1 MYDRQQ
7 ECFDRAMLTE
17 FLNEQLDENIETTI
31 LKHIN
36 DCDQCQEALENIAAG
51 KEAWS
56 ELKTQLADHL
66 DLDVTGE
73 TTPFRSRDR
82 DIEMEKLKEY
92 LGPTDNPDML
102 GRLGTY
108 EVCGLVGRG
117 STGVVVKALDTRLNR
132 YVAIK
137 VLSPSFSSN
146 GPARTRFEREGRS
159 VAAVS
164 HEHVVPI
171 HSVNEYR
178 GLPFI
183 VMHYVDG
190 GSLHQRIEK
199 NGPLDT
205 CEVVRIGMQ
214 IARGLAAAHGQGIIH
229 RDVKPANV
237 MLESGVD
244 RAMVSDFGLARVADE
259 AAMTRSGVIAG
270 TPQYMS
276 PEQAMGDPIDPRSDL
291 FSLGSVL
298 YAACT
303 GRAPFRSET
312 VFGVIKRVCESQP
325 RPIREINPN
334 IAPWLE
340 ALIRKLHEKDR
351 ENRFESAGQ
360 VADILNAEL
369 AHLQSPSFVPVPDRP
384 WFVVNEP
391 AKPAKQVDARTGSYW
406 GKWAIA
412 GMLLMFGTFSVM
424 AASGMIQFSPK
435 HETAWNLDEESNDK
449 QPKGENPKTAIVKK
463 YQKRSDASNG
473 NMVIAMAPKTV
484 WQDEEVNEH
493 MDSREIE
500 ISASESFLA
509 GNCDIDCE
517 CPDCEGVCDSD
528 CKRECENSECENSK
542 CESGSCESA
551 SKALVVNADRGIAG
565 RLVAVEKTYPGD
577 VDGYLV
583 YLPLSYEKSKKEYP
597 VIMFLTGGCG
607 VGGDISDLQ
616 CWCLPRT
623 IQKALRKQNI
633 DLENEH
639 KKLMLDS
646 FIVVAPHMTDGSFEE
661 RQFFEQEVAIAKML
675 DDVQNEYR
683 VDASRVYLT
692 GSGRGGHGTWGLAT
706 RMPERFAAIA
716 PIRGM
721 RFGITDYQTLAS
733 MPIWIGHNQ
742 DDDEVEFEETE
753 AVVAKLGEM
762 GTEFFHIESED
773 ASSVPY
779 LSHSKILT
787 SCEDEC
793 WPDLYAFAPLYKWFL
808 NYENQGGQ
816 DLVRVTT
823 RVAHESVAIMP
834 FGDDESGFVIMDKD
848 EANDKW
854 RETAKPTDDTDL
866 EEFDSNVEKNIDVQ
880 PNGKLLVQTHLGH
893 VRLKA
898 IDGNQV
904 QVKVLRKVRAETREQ
919 ADAVF
924 EAQKIDFDV
933 SNFDLEEGR
942 DAVVLIKLDEESEA
956 WKSGVNFKLMECE
969 IGLPAEYNVDIN
981 TSAGH
986 ISAPDIR
993 GIVKMQTSGGH
1004 IQLDGCSDKANL
1016 RTSGGHITIGK
1027 VTGDLVGK
1035 TSGGNITVANV
1046 SGDAEL
1052 KTSGGHIIVEESDGS
1067 VSAFTA
1073 GGNIKVLMSQQPR
1086 NDMVLSTSA
1095 GNVVVTLSKDI
1106 KLDVVASAS
1115 IGKVK
1120 GDAVKNTTENN
1131 NEAEFSI
1138 NGGGPTLEVNSSAGN
1153 IELKYQDP

>member
-1 MYDRQQ
+1 MYDRQK
-7 ECFDRAMLTE
+7 ECIDRALLTE
-17 FLNEQLDENIETTI
+17 FLNEQLDEKIETSI
-31 LKHIN
+31 LEHIN
-36 DCDQCQEALENIAAG
+36 QCEQCQESLENIAAG

-73 TTPFRSRDR
+73 TTPFQSRDR

-102 GRLGTY
+102 GRLGSY

-199 NGPLDT
+199 NGPLET

-325 RPIREINPN
+325 RPIREINPS

-340 ALIRKLHEKDR
+340 SLISKLHEKDR
-351 ENRFESAGQ
+351 EDRFESAHQ

-391 AKPAKQVDARTGSYW
+391 AKPGKEVATVQEGVFW

-412 GMLLMFGTFSVM
+412 GMLLMLATFTVL

-435 HETAWNLDEESNDK
+435 
-449 QPKGENPKTAIVKK
+449 Q
-463 YQKRSDASNG
+463 Q
-473 NMVIAMAPKTV
+473 TV
-484 WQDEEVNEH
+484 WQFEESAGDQNIDDESANVVKKFRKETKSADSMVMAFSPQSTWQDEDGAEH
-493 MDSREIE
+493 LESQHIE
-500 ISASESFLA
+500 ISVSEKFIGDA
-509 GNCDIDCE
+509 CE
-517 CPDCEGVCDSD
+517 LECKDSCESG
-528 CKRECENSECENSK
+528 CKSSCETSE
-542 CESGSCESA
+542 CESGSCGSLP
-551 SKALVVNADRGIAG
+551 SWQVVNNDRGIAG
-565 RLVAVEKTYPGD
+565 RLVAVEQEYPGD
-577 VDGYLV
+577 VDGYMV
-583 YLPLSYEKSKKEYP
+583 YLPLSYEKSEKDYP
-597 VIMFLTGGCG
+597 VIVFLTGGCG

-616 CWCLPRT
+616 CWCLPRS
-623 IQKALRKQNI
+623 IQKALKKGEL
-633 DLENEH
+633 DFDDEH
-639 KKLMLDS
+639 HRLMLDS

-661 RQFFEQEVAIAKML
+661 RQFFQQQNAIAKML
-675 DDVQNEYR
+675 DDVEQKYR
-683 VDASRVYLT
+683 VDSNRIYLT

-721 RFGITDYQTLAS
+721 RFGITDYQTLTK
-733 MPIWIGHNQ
+733 MPIWIGHNV

-753 AVVAKLGEM
+753 QVVSKMGELGV
-762 GTEFFHIESED
+762 EFYHIDSED
-773 ASSVPY
+773 ASSMPY
-779 LSHSKILT
+779 LTQSKILT
-787 SCEDEC
+787 SCDGEC
-793 WPDLYAFAPLYKWFL
+793 WPDLYASAPLYKWFL
-808 NYENQGGQ
+808 SHQVQPQQN
-816 DLVRVTT
+816 LVRARTQF
-823 RVAHESVAIMP
+823 AHESVAIMP
-834 FGDDESGFVIMDKD
+834 IDEGRSGFVIMEKD
-848 EANDKW
+848 EATTKW
-854 RETAKPTDDTDL
+854 KEKYNQASDTDL
-866 EEFDSNVEKNIDVQ
+866 DEFESNVEKIIQVKPDGNLKVR
-880 PNGKLLVQTHLGH
+880 THLGH
-893 VRLKA
+893 VKLKT

-904 QVKVLRKVRAETREQ
+904 QVKVLRKVRAETKEQ

-924 EAQKIDFDV
+924 QAQQVDFDV
-933 SNFDLEEGR
+933 ELFDLVEGR
-942 DAVVLIKLDEESEA
+942 DAVVLIQLDEESEA
-956 WKSGVNFKLMECE
+956 WKQGVNFKLMECE
-969 IGLPAEYNVDIN
+969 IGLPKQFNVDIE

-986 ISAPDIR
+986 ITAPELD
-993 GIVKMQTSGGH
+993 GVAKMQTSGGH
-1004 IQLDGCSDKANL
+1004 IELKGCNKKADL
-1016 RTSGGHITIGK
+1016 YTSGGHITVGA
-1027 VTGDLVGK
+1027 VSGDLKGK
-1035 TSGGNITVANV
+1035 TSGGNIKVSNV

-1052 KTSGGHIIVEESDGS
+1052 KTSGGHIIVGESNGTVNAITS
-1067 VSAFTA
+1067 
-1073 GGNIKVLMSQQPR
+1073 GGNIKIMMNRQPR
-1086 NDMVLSTSA
+1086 KDMVLKTSA
-1095 GNVVVTLSKDI
+1095 GNVLVSLNRDVE
-1106 KLDVVASAS
+1106 LDVIAHAGLGNIQGTAIKDS
-1115 IGKVK
+1115 K
-1120 GDAVKNTTENN
+1120 KNSET
-1131 NEAEFSI
+1131 EFSI
-1138 NGGGPTLEVNSSAGN
+1138 NGGGPTLEVESSVGN
-1153 IELKYQDP
+1153 IELNYLDL